1 MTRRGKF
8 LEHCL
13 QHNMRESCTFS
24 VGKTRDRRRHLMMNG
39 NGSGN
44 SSAPRAT
51 LESPARVC
59 VCSSLTLP
67 LPGSG
72 CGCAAALGGSSLGS
86 PGISFMAF
94 TTFSQIRLDSTR
106 LASTLAGHVNLIC
119 WQRCC
124 TFFGSLCV
132 NKSNKC
138 RQLRELDTESGSFR
152 AREGEEEGD
161 WSTGRLS
168 AGGAYF
174 VY

>member
-1 MTRRGKF
+1 
-8 LEHCL
+8 
-13 QHNMRESCTFS
+13 MRESCTFS

-44 SSAPRAT
+44 SSAPRAAPPAT
-51 LESPARVC
+51 VESSARVC
-59 VCSSLTLP
+59 ACVCTSLTLP

-72 CGCAAALGGSSLGS
+72 CGCAPALGGSSLGS

-94 TTFSQIRLDSTR
+94 TTFSPLRLDSTLLESTC

-138 RQLRELDTESGSFR
+138 RQLRELDTESGSLR
-152 AREGEEEGD
+152 ARERGAEGD

>member
-1 MTRRGKF
+1 M
-8 LEHCL
+8 C
-13 QHNMRESCTFS
+13 
-24 VGKTRDRRRHLMMNG
+24 
-39 NGSGN
+39 
-44 SSAPRAT
+44 A
-51 LESPARVC
+51 
-59 VCSSLTLP
+59 SLTLP

-86 PGISFMAF
+86 PAISFMAF
-94 TTFSQIRLDSTR
+94 TTFSPTRLDS
-106 LASTLAGHVNLIC
+106 ALAGHVNLIC

-138 RQLRELDTESGSFR
+138 RQLRELDTESGSER
-152 AREGEEEGD
+152 VGEGARGGQ
-161 WSTGRLS
+161 STGRLS